1 MSEDPMSEEY
11 DPDKA
16 LEAYGYGKSG
26 TGKNILIVIL
36 ILLLVVSA
44 GAAVYVARLWS
55 AEQSASLA
63 LRQQMDAVTQQISSL
78 ENKNAELS
86 SLLADKQAETD
97 RMREEWAAQVENLKE
112 RQQEQL
118 ERTYAQMNEIVY
130 DSKTTLSYIGDIESR
145 LRDGQKIDETEAARL
160 KSVVNGLVFLHEQ
173 YKKPLNEFRELNRY
187 FTQQLALL
195 PDETEDPK
203 ETKPLAYRIF
213 QNRKFKEE
221 RDQFLQSEG
230 KRSALTEA
238 KEAVDKA
245 YASAQRQMSSV
256 SLDINQYLA
265 ELEAVVESNEASAES
280 VTQFFAKSK
289 EILKIHDRIMNIEPP
304 KTETVRP

>member
-1 MSEDPMSEEY
+1 MSEEY

-16 LEAYGYGKSG
+16 LEEYGYGKSSP
-26 TGKNILIVIL
+26 GKTIVIIIL
-36 ILLLVVSA
+36 LLLLVVA
-44 GAAVYVARLWS
+44 GGGAYYFGQLWS
-55 AEQSASLA
+55 KESAKTLA
-63 LRQQMDAVTQQISSL
+63 LSRQMDTVTQQISSL

-97 RMREEWAAQVENLKE
+97 RMREEWAAQIENLKE
-112 RQQEQL
+112 RQKDQL

-130 DSKTTLSYIGDIESR
+130 DSKSTLSYIADIETR
-145 LRDGQKIDETEAARL
+145 LRDGQEIDQAEADRL
-160 KSVVNGLVFLHEQ
+160 TNVVNGLVFLHEQ

-187 FTQQLALL
+187 FSQQLALL
-195 PDETEDPK
+195 PDETDDPK

-213 QNRKFKEE
+213 QNRKFQQE
-221 RDQFLQSEG
+221 RAEFFESQG
-230 KRSALTEA
+230 KRTALEEA
-238 KEAVDKA
+238 TVAVDKA
-245 YASAQRQMSSV
+245 YSNAQRQMSSV

-265 ELEAVVESNEASAES
+265 ELESVIDSNETSAES